1 VNLRG
6 VAHPHARWF
15 VDRCEGDA
23 IMADTPEQEEPGFEH
38 DVNELPKDR
47 NSSEETLEDGT
58 PSQDE
63 EASEMEHVQ
72 EEAAEER
79 KEGGYQ

>member
-1 VNLRG
+1 
-6 VAHPHARWF
+6 
-15 VDRCEGDA
+15 
-23 IMADTPEQEEPGFEH
+23 MATTPENEEPGFEH

-47 NSSEETLEDGT
+47 NSSERTVEDN
-58 PSQDE
+58 PQAEDE
-63 EASEMEHVQ
+63 EAAAMEHVQ

>member
-1 VNLRG
+1 
-6 VAHPHARWF
+6 
-15 VDRCEGDA
+15 
-23 IMADTPEQEEPGFEH
+23 MATTPENEEPGFEH

-47 NSSEETLEDGT
+47 NSSERTVEDN
-58 PSQDE
+58 PQAEAE
-63 EASEMEHVQ
+63 EAAEMEHVQ

>member
-1 VNLRG
+1 
-6 VAHPHARWF
+6 
-15 VDRCEGDA
+15 
-23 IMADTPEQEEPGFEH
+23 MATTPENEEPGFEH

-47 NSSEETLEDGT
+47 NSSERTVEDN
-58 PSQDE
+58 PQAEEE
-63 EASEMEHVQ
+63 EAAAMEHVQ